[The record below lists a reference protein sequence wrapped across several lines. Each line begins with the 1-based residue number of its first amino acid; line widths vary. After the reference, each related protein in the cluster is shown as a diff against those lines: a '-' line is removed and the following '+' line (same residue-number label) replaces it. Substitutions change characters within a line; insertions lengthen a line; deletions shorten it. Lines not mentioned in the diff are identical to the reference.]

1 MTSYKV
7 NILGNTPKEQWMSA
21 IDLYLIVIGSNIK
34 AVRNGLDE
42 GSDSEEIGSVACER
56 LDSAMNVLQEFGKEM
71 KRLVNGAMPERSKRG
86 EEKRA

>member
-7 NILGNTPKEQWMSA
+7 NILGNTPKEQWMNA

-34 AVRNGLDE
+34 AVRNSLD
-42 GSDSEEIGSVACER
+42 GCSDETDAIACER
-56 LDSAMNVLQEFGKEM
+56 LDSAMNVLQEFGNEM
-71 KRLVNGAMPERSKRG
+71 KRLVEGATPERSAHG